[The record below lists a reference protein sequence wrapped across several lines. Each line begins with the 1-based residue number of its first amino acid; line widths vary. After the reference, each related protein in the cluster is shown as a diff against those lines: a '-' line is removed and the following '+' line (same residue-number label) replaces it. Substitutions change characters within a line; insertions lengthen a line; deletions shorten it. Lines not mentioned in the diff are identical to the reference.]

1 MTQAELTQMCEDM
14 TSIVEA
20 KPKRITFE
28 RIERYMKI
36 SVLIIQ
42 AFVNRFL
49 VGGRIKL
56 NHWVNFIP
64 YLLFA
69 REVYKILKAS
79 DHELQ
84 NMFKPEL

>member
-1 MTQAELTQMCEDM
+1 MTQEELNELCNDM

-20 KPKRITFE
+20 KPKRITFD

-36 SVLIIQ
+36 AVLIIK
-42 AFVNRFL
+42 AFASRFV
-49 VGGRIKL
+49 VGGKIKL

-69 REVYKILKAS
+69 REVYRILKADENELS
-79 DHELQ
+79 D
-84 NMFKPEL
+84 MFKS

>member
-1 MTQAELTQMCEDM
+1 MTQQELNELCNDM

-20 KPKRITFE
+20 KPKRITFD

-36 SVLIIQ
+36 AVLIIK
-42 AFVNRFL
+42 AFASRFV
-49 VGGRIKL
+49 VGGKIKL

-69 REVYKILKAS
+69 REVYRILKADENELS
-79 DHELQ
+79 D
-84 NMFKPEL
+84 MFKS